1 LAHHHGPVPRR
12 VPCSALEEAEPGIAV
27 AAAADADCVDSS
39 WVRQNAAAWLVEG
52 AGVVCVACD
61 DVVVEDAAGV
71 AAGAV
76 RVAGNIAAGPVDGDT
91 RVERWAEGPQG

>member
-1 LAHHHGPVPRR
+1 
-12 VPCSALEEAEPGIAV
+12 
-27 AAAADADCVDSS
+27 
-39 WVRQNAAAWLVEG
+39 VEG